1 MKTRFEGLGHSV
13 EKNVRNA
20 ILGTPDGQISGSIVV
35 IGVGGDDLPPA
46 SALQRR
52 ETKAMIKPRRS
63 HLNREGEY
71 WKSVLTALTSAEMI
85 LLLVAATIRQAGKRT
100 LLFKAFKK

>member
-1 MKTRFEGLGHSV
+1 M
-13 EKNVRNA
+13 
-20 ILGTPDGQISGSIVV
+20 V
-35 IGVGGDDLPPA
+35 IGVGGDDLPA
-46 SALQRR
+46 SAQRR

-71 WKSVLTALTSAEMI
+71 WRSVLTALTSAEMI

-100 LLFKAFKK
+100 HAIKSLQVQDNLGMMSFGLER

>member
-1 MKTRFEGLGHSV
+1 M
-13 EKNVRNA
+13 
-20 ILGTPDGQISGSIVV
+20 V
-35 IGVGGDDLPPA
+35 IGVGGDDLPA
-46 SALQRR
+46 SAQRR

-85 LLLVAATIRQAGKRT
+85 LLLVAATIRQAGKRNM
-100 LLFKAFKK
+100 LLKTFKYKISRYDVSWIMDKNGETS

>member
-1 MKTRFEGLGHSV
+1 MRKILEMQYWAHTRW
-13 EKNVRNA
+13 
-20 ILGTPDGQISGSIVV
+20 PISGSIVV
-35 IGVGGDDLPPA
+35 IGVGGDDLPA
-46 SALQRR
+46 SAQRR

-85 LLLVAATIRQAGKRT
+85 LLLVAATIRQAGKRN
-100 LLFKAFKK
+100 LLLKAFKK

>member
-1 MKTRFEGLGHSV
+1 M
-13 EKNVRNA
+13 
-20 ILGTPDGQISGSIVV
+20 V
-35 IGVGGDDLPPA
+35 IGVGGDDLPA
-46 SALQRR
+46 SAQRR

-85 LLLVAATIRQAGKRT
+85 LLLVAATIRQAGKRN
-100 LLFKAFKK
+100 LLLKAFKYKII

>member
-1 MKTRFEGLGHSV
+1 MKIRFEGF
-13 EKNVRNA
+13 
-20 ILGTPDGQISGSIVV
+20 GQSQLRKMLEMQYWAHTRWPISGSIVV
-35 IGVGGDDLPPA
+35 IGVGGDDLPA
-46 SALQRR
+46 SAQRR

-85 LLLVAATIRQAGKRT
+85 LLLVAATIRQAGKDT
-100 LLFKAFKK
+100 CY